1 MKKSKFPRVF
11 MVPNRKIDDQYYLCN
26 NVEDILASALESF
39 NTLRDMS
46 LIYDMEEPDPD
57 RYGEVTDEMIENA
70 PSQEVR
76 SALNITKMKRDD
88 WLSGSTWN
96 SNSLKR
102 EQYMYNFFVDAKKGN
117 AKAAYQYLTELE
129 LFKEIDLNRHG

>member
-1 MKKSKFPRVF
+1 